1 MVKTTYQKKN
11 GEFIDKIT
19 CFNSTYKTGETNGY
33 GWKVIDVK
41 YLYNNKYRSLDEYY
55 KLLDK
60 SFEKDKRIMQ
70 FKKNF
75 INLYN
80 TINHVLGFLI
90 LFKVLENMV
99 TKVI

>member
-41 YLYNNKYRSLDEYY
+41 YLYNNKYNC
-55 KLLDK
+55 LL
-60 SFEKDKRIMQ
+60 
-70 FKKNF
+70 
-75 INLYN
+75 
-80 TINHVLGFLI
+80 FL
-90 LFKVLENMV
+90 F
-99 TKVI
+99 